1 MAETSQL
8 DLTCIKAARWL
19 PPKAGAMSARLLPV
33 LHYLLVAAS
42 TMAAELNLPQPKH
55 GLWFTN
61 AVRVWDEAL
70 PLGNGILGALVWGDG
85 QPLKISLDRTD
96 LWDLTP
102 VPEFHSADY
111 SYARMRQ
118 WHEQGRHADLVR
130 VYEAPYNRP
139 APTKIPAG
147 RIEIA
152 LPVEARFLDTSL
164 TLDDGMAEMRFT
176 NGLRARIFL
185 HAVQPV
191 GMIQL
196 NPAAGRG
203 LVPRLLP
210 PPFGGAVKNA
220 SSGGIGAGDL
230 AQLGYPKPVQTSGDQ
245 WQAFTQEGA
254 QEFHFAAYLQ
264 WRELDG
270 EWLAAWSV
278 ASSFEGAEPLQLA
291 RRRVEDALSN
301 GFDAMARSHADWWQR
316 YWSQSS
322 VKLPNA
328 VIERQWFLEQYKFG
342 AASRRGAPPITLQG
356 PWTADDGQLP
366 PWKGDYH
373 HDLNTQ
379 LSYWPCYS
387 GNHLEEGLSYLDWL
401 WETRSNCVAWTKR
414 FFDLPGLNVPMTS
427 DLNNSQIGGWRQ
439 YTHSA
444 TTAAWLAQHF
454 YWHWKFSADRTFL
467 RDRAW
472 PYLREASVF
481 IEAITANKDTNGRR
495 SLPLS
500 SSPEIHDNRP
510 QAWFKEVTNYDLA
523 LMRWLLGATA
533 ELADDLKLADEA
545 QRWRKILGELPDFA
559 YGEDGRLLV
568 APGEPLKESH
578 RHFSHLMAIHPLGLV
593 DIADGPSARLAVAA
607 SLRDLDK
614 LGTDAWCGY
623 SFAWLASLAARAGD
637 GAKAE
642 QALEVFSTAFTLR
655 NSFHCNG
662 DQSGKDHS
670 KFRYRPFT
678 LEGNFAAAAG
688 VQEMLLQSHH
698 GRIEVFPAVPDSW
711 RDAAFTTL
719 RAQGAFL
726 VSAER
731 RNGATRRVE
740 IQSERGGPCRLLLPW
755 NGQEFSFAMQ
765 PGEKRVLTDE
775 SRQQTT
781 RAVTSEPDR
790 ALASEILADPDLPLI
805 LDKARALLR
814 TGLTAGSGY
823 GEVWIRD
830 LNTFIELSLDVNPR
844 AEIRAALL
852 NFFKFQEANG
862 DIPDGYIPKE
872 RGSVGYKYRRSPLAP
887 ELLAHKNTVETDQES
902 SLVQAVRKFVTVT
915 GDRSLLA
922 ESVAG
927 KSVLDRLELA
937 LDYVLADRFDRECG
951 LIWGATTADWG
962 DVQPEHE
969 WGVELD
975 ASSHRACD
983 IYDNAL
989 FVSAVDDLLQ
999 LLGTDSPR
1007 AAHWRTVRDELKGN
1021 IRKHLWDEA
1030 RQKFVPHVYLAGSP
1044 FPKEFDE
1051 AAIYYSGGTAVAIEA
1066 GLLTRDEIACSLAS
1080 MRANVRAAGAAS
1092 IGLTM
1097 YPAYPKGFFKNKGM
1111 GPYSYQNGG
1120 DWCWFGGRMIQQ
1132 LIRHG
1137 FVHEAY
1143 DELKPMIA
1151 RVKRHG
1157 DFYEWWSL
1165 DNQPRGSKQ
1174 YRGSAGVLGR
1184 AIVMLQAWAEE
1195 NAGKPSQPKGDTRP

>member
-1 MAETSQL
+1 ML
-8 DLTCIKAARWL
+8 ARI
-19 PPKAGAMSARLLPV
+19 LLALSFPLFV
-33 LHYLLVAAS
+33 GS
-42 TMAAELNLPQPKH
+42 TMAAEINLPQSKH
-55 GLWFTN
+55 GLHFTN
-61 AVRVWDEAL
+61 AVQVWDEAL
-70 PLGNGILGALVWGDG
+70 PLGNGILGALVWGGG
-85 QPLKISLDRTD
+85 QPMKISLDRTD
-96 LWDLTP
+96 LWDLSP
-102 VPEFHSADY
+102 VPEFHASNY
-111 SYARMRQ
+111 NYATMRR
-118 WHEQGRHADLVR
+118 WHEQGKHADLVR

-147 RIEIA
+147 RIELT
-152 LPVEARFLDTSL
+152 LPAGAMFLDTSL
-164 TLDDGMAEMRFT
+164 TLADAMAEMRFT
-176 NGLRARIFL
+176 NGLRARVFL
-185 HAVQPV
+185 HAEQPV
-191 GMIQL
+191 GMIQFGSA
-196 NPAAGRG
+196 PPRG
-203 LVPRLLP
+203 ITPKLIP
-210 PPFGGAVKNA
+210 PPFGGKIINA
-220 SSGGIGAGDL
+220 ARGGIGAGDL
-230 AQLGYPKPVQTSGDQ
+230 AQLGYPAPVPTSGRN
-245 WQAFTQEGA
+245 WQAFTQRGA
-254 QEFHFAAYLQ
+254 QGFHFAAYLE
-264 WRELDG
+264 WRERDG

-278 ASSFEGAEPLQLA
+278 ASSFEGPEPLQLA
-291 RRRVEDALSN
+291 RRRVEEALSK
-301 GFDAMARSHADWWQR
+301 GFEAMVRSHIDWWQR
-316 YWSQSS
+316 YWSKSS
-322 VKLPNA
+322 VTLPNA

-401 WETRSNCVAWTKR
+401 WATRSNCVAWTKR
-414 FFDLPGLNVPMTS
+414 FFNLPGLNVPMTS

-454 YWHWKFSADRTFL
+454 YWHWKFSADRAFL

-472 PYLREASVF
+472 PYLRDAIVF
-481 IEAITANKDTNGRR
+481 IEAITANKNARGRR
-495 SLPLS
+495 TLPLS

-523 LMRWLLGATA
+523 LIRWLLGATA
-533 ELADDLKLADEA
+533 ELAEEMKLAEEA
-545 QRWRKILGELPDFA
+545 KRWRRTLGELPEFA
-559 YGEDGRLLV
+559 LAEDGRLLV

-593 DIADGPSARLAVAA
+593 DVADSLDARRTVEA
-607 SLRDLDK
+607 SLRDLDR
-614 LGTDAWCGY
+614 LGSDQWCGY
-623 SFAWLASLAARAGD
+623 SFAWLASLAARARD

-642 QALEVFSTAFTLR
+642 LALEVFSTAFTLR

-662 DQSGKDHS
+662 DQSGKGYS

-688 VQEMLLQSHH
+688 VQEMLLQSHR
-698 GRIEVFPAVPDSW
+698 GRIEVFPAVPGSW

-731 RNGATRRVE
+731 RNGVTRRVE
-740 IQSERGGPCRLLLPW
+740 VESEKGGVCRLLSPW
-755 NGQEFSFAMQ
+755 TGQELSFAMK

-775 SRQQTT
+775 SRPQTT
-781 RAVTSEPDR
+781 GAMTPEQAR
-790 ALASEILADPDLPLI
+790 ALASEILADSDLPLV
-805 LDKARALLR
+805 LDKARALLK

-830 LNTFIELSLDVNPR
+830 LNTFIEVSLEVNP
-844 AEIRAALL
+844 AADIRAALL
-852 NFFKFQEANG
+852 TFFKFQEANG
-862 DIPDGYIPKE
+862 DVPDGFIPKE
-872 RGSVGYKYRRSPLAP
+872 RGSVGYKYRRSALAP

-902 SLVQAVRKFVTVT
+902 SLVLAVRKFVTTT
-915 GDRSLLA
+915 GDRSLLT
-922 ESVAG
+922 EDVGG
-927 KSVLDRLELA
+927 KRVLDRLELA
-937 LDYVLADRFDRECG
+937 LDYVLAERFDRELG

-962 DVQPEHE
+962 DVQPEHA

-999 LLGTDSPR
+999 LLGADSPR
-1007 AAHWRTVRDELKGN
+1007 AARWRQVRDDLKRN

-1051 AAIYYSGGTAVAIEA
+1051 AAVYYHGGTAVAVEA
-1066 GLLTRDEIACSLAS
+1066 DLLTREEIVRVLAS
-1080 MRANVRAAGAAS
+1080 MRANVKAAGAAS
-1092 IGLTM
+1092 IGLTV
-1097 YPAYPKGFFKNKGM
+1097 YPPYPKGFFKNVSM
-1111 GPYSYQNGG
+1111 GLYSYQNGG
-1120 DWCWFGGRMIQQ
+1120 DWCWFGGRMIQR
-1132 LIRHG
+1132 LIRNG
-1137 FVHEAY
+1137 FVREAY
-1143 DELKPMIA
+1143 DELKPMVG

-1174 YRGSAGVLGR
+1174 YRGSAGVLGK
-1184 AIVMLQAWAEE
+1184 AIEQLLAWAKRNEE
-1195 NAGKPSQPKGDTRP
+1195 KPSEPKNDAHP

>member
-1 MAETSQL
+1 M
-8 DLTCIKAARWL
+8 
-19 PPKAGAMSARLLPV
+19 MNRLLPV
-33 LHYLLVAAS
+33 LSFLLFVAS
-42 TMAAELNLPQPKH
+42 TMAAEINLPQSRH
-55 GLWFTN
+55 GLHFTN
-61 AVRVWDEAL
+61 AVQVWDEAL

-85 QPLKISLDRTD
+85 RPLKISLDRAD
-96 LWDLTP
+96 LWDLSP
-102 VPEFHSADY
+102 VPEFQAADY
-111 SYARMRQ
+111 NYATMRQ
-118 WHEQGRHADLVR
+118 WHEQGKHADLVR
-130 VYEAPYNRP
+130 VYEAPYSRP

-147 RIEIA
+147 RIELT
-152 LPVEARFLDTSL
+152 LPAEARFLDTSL
-164 TLDDGMAEMRFT
+164 TLADAMAEMRFT

-185 HAVQPV
+185 HAVQPA

-196 NPAAGRG
+196 NSASSRG
-203 LVPRLLP
+203 ITPKLIP
-210 PPFGGAVKNA
+210 PPFGGKIINSAR
-220 SSGGIGAGDL
+220 GGIGAGDL
-230 AQLGYPKPVQTSGDQ
+230 AQLGYPAPVQTSGRN
-245 WQAFTQEGA
+245 WQAFTQQGA
-254 QEFHFAAYLQ
+254 QGFHFAAYLE
-264 WRELDG
+264 WRERDG

-278 ASSFEGAEPLQLA
+278 ASSLEGTEPLQLA
-291 RRRVEDALSN
+291 RRRVEEALSK
-301 GFDAMARSHADWWQR
+301 GFDALGRSHVDWWQS
-316 YWSQSS
+316 YWSKSS
-322 VKLPNA
+322 VTLPNA
-328 VIERQWFLEQYKFG
+328 VIERQWFLDQYKFG

-356 PWTADDGQLP
+356 PWTADDGQLT

-379 LSYWPCYS
+379 LSYWPCYT
-387 GNHLEEGLSYLDWL
+387 GNHLDEGLSYLDWL
-401 WETRSNCVAWTKR
+401 WATRSNCVAWTKR
-414 FFDLPGLNVPMTS
+414 FFNLPGLNVPMTS

-444 TTAAWLAQHF
+444 STAAWLAQHF
-454 YWHWKFSADRTFL
+454 YWHWKFSVDREFL
-467 RDRAW
+467 HDRAW

-481 IEAITANKDTNGRR
+481 IEAITTYKDGKGRR
-495 SLPLS
+495 TLPLS

-510 QAWFKEVTNYDLA
+510 QAWFKEITNYDLS

-533 ELADDLKLADEA
+533 ELADELKLADEA
-545 QRWRKILGELPDFA
+545 RRWRRILGELPEFA
-559 YGEDGRLLV
+559 LGEDGRLLV

-578 RHFSHLMAIHPLGLV
+578 RHFSHLMAIHPLGVV
-593 DIADGPSARLAVAA
+593 DGVDGLDARRTVEA
-607 SLRDLDK
+607 SLRDLDR
-614 LGTDAWCGY
+614 LGSDQWCGY
-623 SFAWLASLAARAGD
+623 SFAWLSSLAARAGD

-642 QALEVFSTAFTLR
+642 RALEVFSTAFTLR

-662 DQSGKDHS
+662 DQSGKGYS

-688 VQEMLLQSHH
+688 VQEMLLQSHR
-698 GRIEVFPAVPDSW
+698 GRIEVFPAVPGSW
-711 RDAAFTTL
+711 RDVTFTTL

-731 RNGATRRVE
+731 RNGVTRRVE
-740 IQSERGGPCRLLLPW
+740 VQSEKGGACRLLSPW
-755 NGQEFSFAMQ
+755 SGRELVFAMK

-775 SRQQTT
+775 SRLQS
-781 RAVTSEPDR
+781 TSAMISDQDR
-790 ALASEILADPDLPLI
+790 ALASEILADSDLPL
-805 LDKARALLR
+805 LLNKARALLK

-830 LNTFIELSLDVNPR
+830 LNTFIEVSLKVN
-844 AEIRAALL
+844 AVTDIRAALL
-852 NFFKFQEANG
+852 TFFKFQEANG

-872 RGSVGYKYRRSPLAP
+872 RGSVGYKYRRSALAP
-887 ELLAHKNTVETDQES
+887 GLLAHKNTVETDQES
-902 SLVQAVRKFVTVT
+902 SLVLAVRKFVTVT
-915 GDRSLLA
+915 GDRSLLT
-922 ESVAG
+922 EEVGG
-927 KSVLDRLELA
+927 KRVIDRLELA
-937 LDYVLADRFDRECG
+937 LNYVLAERFDHERG
-951 LIWGATTADWG
+951 LVWGATTADWG

-989 FVSAVDDLLQ
+989 FISAVDDLLQ
-999 LLGTDSPR
+999 LLGADSPH
-1007 AAHWRTVRDELKGN
+1007 AARWRQVRDELKRN

-1051 AAIYYSGGTAVAIEA
+1051 VAVHYHGGTAVAIEA
-1066 GLLTRDEIACSLAS
+1066 DLLTRDEIARVLAS
-1080 MRANVRAAGAAS
+1080 MRANVRTAGAAS
-1092 IGLTM
+1092 IGLTV
-1097 YPAYPKGFFKNKGM
+1097 YPPYPTGFFKNKDM

-1137 FVHEAY
+1137 FVREAY

-1174 YRGSAGVLGR
+1174 YRGSAGVLGQS
-1184 AIVMLQAWAEE
+1184 IVMLQAWAEGHD
-1195 NAGKPSQPKGDTRP
+1195 GKLSEPKNEIRP

>member
-1 MAETSQL
+1 MMVRLS
-8 DLTCIKAARWL
+8 AA
-19 PPKAGAMSARLLPV
+19 LLS
-33 LHYLLVAAS
+33 LALAAS
-42 TMAAELNLPQPKH
+42 APAITLNVPQPKH
-55 GLWFTN
+55 GLHFTN

-96 LWDLTP
+96 LWDLSP
-102 VPEFHSADY
+102 VPEFQAANY
-111 SYARMRQ
+111 NYATMRQ

-147 RIEIA
+147 RIELT
-152 LPVEARFLDTSL
+152 LPGKARFLDTSL
-164 TLDDGMAEMRFT
+164 TLADAMAEMRFT
-176 NGLRARIFL
+176 NGPRARLFL
-185 HAVQPV
+185 HAEQPV
-191 GMIQL
+191 GMIQFKSA
-196 NPAAGRG
+196 PPHGIT
-203 LVPRLLP
+203 PKLLA
-210 PPFGGAVKNA
+210 PPFGGNIINA
-220 SSGGIGAGDL
+220 ARGGIGAGDL
-230 AQLGYPKPVQTSGDQ
+230 AQLGYPAPVRSSGHN
-245 WQAFTQEGA
+245 WQAFTQQGA
-254 QEFHFAAYLQ
+254 QGFHFAAYLE
-264 WRELDG
+264 WRERDG
-270 EWLAAWSV
+270 EWQAAWSV

-291 RRRVEDALSN
+291 RHRVEAALSK
-301 GFDAMARSHADWWQR
+301 GFDVLARSHVDWWQS
-316 YWSQSS
+316 YWSKSS
-322 VKLPNA
+322 VTLPNA
-328 VIERQWFLEQYKFG
+328 VVERQWFLEQYKFG

-401 WETRSNCVAWTKR
+401 WATRSNCVAWTKR
-414 FFDLPGLNVPMTS
+414 FFNLPGLNVPMTS

-439 YTHSA
+439 DTHSA

-454 YWHWKFSADRTFL
+454 FWHWKFSADRAFL

-481 IEAITANKDTNGRR
+481 IEAVTAQKDAKGRR
-495 SLPLS
+495 TLPLS

-510 QAWFKEVTNYDLA
+510 QAWFKEITNYDLA

-533 ELADDLKLADEA
+533 ELADEMKLADEA
-545 QRWRKILGELPDFA
+545 QRWRRTLAELPDFA
-559 YGEDGRLLV
+559 YAEDGRLLV

-593 DIADGPSARLAVAA
+593 NVADGSGARRTVEA
-607 SLRDLDK
+607 SLRDLDR
-614 LGTDAWCGY
+614 LGSDAWCGY
-623 SFAWLASLAARAGD
+623 SFAWLASLAARAHD

-642 QALEVFSTAFTLR
+642 RALEVFSTAFTLR

-662 DQSGKDHS
+662 DQSGKGYS

-688 VQEMLLQSHH
+688 VQEMLLQSHR
-698 GRIEVFPAVPDSW
+698 GRIEGFPAVPGSW

-719 RAQGAFL
+719 RAHGAFL

-731 RNGATRRVE
+731 RDGVTRRVE
-740 IQSERGGPCRLLLPW
+740 VQSEKGGPCRVLSPW
-755 NGQEFSFAMQ
+755 NGQELVFAMK
-765 PGEKRVLTDE
+765 PGEKVVLTGD
-775 SRQQTT
+775 SQQ
-781 RAVTSEPDR
+781 RSSPAASERDK
-790 ALASEILADPDLPLI
+790 ALASEILADPDLPPVLN
-805 LDKARALLR
+805 KARALLK

-830 LNTFIELSLDVNPR
+830 LNTFIEVSLEVNP
-844 AEIRAALL
+844 ATDIRAALL
-852 NFFKFQEANG
+852 TFFKFQEANG

-872 RGSVGYKYRRSPLAP
+872 RGSVGYKYRRSTLAP
-887 ELLAHKNTVETDQES
+887 GLLAHKNTVETDQES
-902 SLVQAVRKFVTVT
+902 SLVLAVRKFVTVT
-915 GDRSLLA
+915 GDRSLLT
-922 ESVAG
+922 EEVSG
-927 KSVLDRLELA
+927 KRVLERLELA
-937 LDYVLADRFDRECG
+937 LDYVLMERFDRERG
-951 LIWGATTADWG
+951 LVWGATTADWG
-962 DVQPEHE
+962 DVQPEHA

-989 FVSAVDDLLQ
+989 FVSAVDALLQ
-999 LLGTDSPR
+999 LLGPESPR
-1007 AAHWRTVRDELKGN
+1007 ALRWRTARDELQRN
-1021 IRKHLWDEA
+1021 IRKHLWDGA
-1030 RQKFVPHVYLAGSP
+1030 RRKFVPHVYLAGSP

-1051 AAIYYSGGTAVAIEA
+1051 AAVYYHGGTAVAIEA
-1066 GLLTRDEIACSLAS
+1066 GLLTQDEIAVSLAS

-1092 IGLTM
+1092 IGLTV
-1097 YPAYPKGFFKNKGM
+1097 YPPYPKGFFKNTSM

-1132 LIRHG
+1132 LIRQG
-1137 FVHEAY
+1137 FVREAF
-1143 DELKPMIA
+1143 DELKPMVG

-1174 YRGSAGVLGR
+1174 YRGSAGVLGK
-1184 AIVMLQAWAEE
+1184 AIEQLMAWAEA
-1195 NAGKPSQPKGDTRP
+1195 NGGKHPQQKETIP